1 MKRNKNKNKNKN
13 LDTGK
18 CLKINYSIPVPT
30 LTDNLSQHFVQPA
43 ANMKECTRDDGKSD
57 SEIFS
62 DKNFAIV
69 TLKRQEETLKELSLH
84 QDMLRFSLRSRDKS
98 LSEKEKNNQTSLSTE
113 FINFSDQTGN
123 KDQV

>member
-18 CLKINYSIPVPT
+18 CLKINYSLSVPT

-69 TLKRQEETLKELSLH
+69 TLKRQQETLKELSLH

-98 LSEKEKNNQTSLSTE
+98 LSEKEKNNQTSLSAE